1 MSLIGFIVLLVI
13 AAIAGAIGQAIA
25 GYSLGG
31 CLVSI
36 LVGFVGAYLGL
47 WLAGSLGLPEVFT
60 INVEGQP
67 FPVVWS
73 IIGSALLTLILGLI
87 SRTRYA

>member
-1 MSLIGFIVLLVI
+1 MTLMSLLLLLLV
-13 AAIAGAIGQAIA
+13 AAVCGSLGQAIA

-36 LVGFVGAYLGL
+36 GVGFLGAWLGM
-47 WLAGSLGLPEVFT
+47 WIAGEFGLPTFFVIEVG
-60 INVEGQP
+60 GQP

-73 IIGSALLTLILGLI
+73 IIGSTLFAVVLGMI
-87 SRTRYA
+87 TRGRR